1 MMPNPECM
9 EAGMPVYQY
18 EDSTGMAV
26 CGAECLPNS
35 HWNFTWNACS
45 WNDYCEGE
53 WYECNCS
60 GSMEEMDGWC
70 KCSGDHVWSKDDYA
84 CKPRAYCP
92 TTDDWFLSED
102 ETVCL

>member
-1 MMPNPECM
+1 MLNQEDGKCNYMMPNPECM

-45 WNDYCEGE
+45 WNDYCEGNGMSVIVLVL
-53 WYECNCS
+53 WKR
-60 GSMEEMDGWC
+60 W
-70 KCSGDHVWSKDDYA
+70 
-84 CKPRAYCP
+84 
-92 TTDDWFLSED
+92 TDVQMFW
-102 ETVCL
+102 